1 MRRIL
6 SRFLCPLLCLC
17 LLAGLTGCGELPAP
31 GGKPSSAS
39 SGAAGSSQATGV
51 SPEKGMLQPL
61 TQDVFGYGEFFHN
74 GYAFA
79 VRDNDCGYLDLQ
91 GNFAPYYK
99 IPSSGLAG
107 SVDLSLLFEEYT
119 SLLDQFDH
127 NQMFVSEEGLF
138 PWYDED
144 TGLWGYGDI
153 HTGKWVIEP
162 AYLDA
167 FPFSEQRAVVCPGRD
182 GAAQVI
188 DTDGNVLFE
197 IGAPL
202 ELCYDTGSLHALGPV
217 PGGSPDHAYLIGRDG
232 DILAELP
239 YFGIKDSGNA
249 HRIPDVPG
257 GRIGRADPDHI
268 FVMGAV
274 VQLSGELEFG
284 DFYYLDRDGNEVARP
299 PEGSIWAYPWEK
311 GAKASC
317 YMMEEDQT
325 GLFDE
330 NGKITEPIYSDI
342 QYLSE
347 DFIFVQESDGS
358 WHPINAQGEP
368 VGDETFED
376 CLCFRDNELA
386 AVCKDGLWGYLD
398 TKGQF
403 AIEPTFAQATIFYDG
418 VAIVSLEG
426 EDTSFFIDTEGK
438 AISDK
443 LELGT
448 VYWDKDTFL
457 YQDGQEAYHYLGR
470 A

>member
-1 MRRIL
+1 M
-6 SRFLCPLLCLC
+6 
-17 LLAGLTGCGELPAP
+17 
-31 GGKPSSAS
+31 
-39 SGAAGSSQATGV
+39 
-51 SPEKGMLQPL
+51 
-61 TQDVFGYGEFFHN
+61 
-74 GYAFA
+74 
-79 VRDNDCGYLDLQ
+79 
-91 GNFAPYYK
+91 
-99 IPSSGLAG
+99 
-107 SVDLSLLFEEYT
+107 
-119 SLLDQFDH
+119 
-127 NQMFVSEEGLF
+127 
-138 PWYDED
+138 
-144 TGLWGYGDI
+144 
-153 HTGKWVIEP
+153 
-162 AYLDA
+162 
-167 FPFSEQRAVVCPGRD
+167 
-182 GAAQVI
+182 
-188 DTDGNVLFE
+188 LFE

-232 DILAELP
+232 DILTELP
-239 YFGIKDSGNA
+239 CFRTQDGGNM

-257 GRIGRADPDHI
+257 GWIHRADPDHI
-268 FVMGAV
+268 LVVGAV
-274 VQLSGELEFG
+274 AQPNGELELD

-311 GAKASC
+311 GANATG
-317 YMMEEDQT
+317 YMMEENQT
-325 GLFDE
+325 GLFNE

-347 DFIFVQESDGS
+347 DFIFVQENDGS

-376 CLCFRDNELA
+376 CLCFGDNELA
-386 AVCKDGLWGYLD
+386 AVCKDGLWGYLN

-403 AIEPTFAQATIFYDG
+403 AIEPAFTQATVFDHG

>member
-39 SGAAGSSQATGV
+39 PGAAGSSQATGV
-51 SPEKGMLQPL
+51 SSEKGMLQPL
-61 TQDVFGYGEFFHN
+61 TQDAFGYGEFFHN

-91 GNFAPYYK
+91 GNFTPYYK

-138 PWYDED
+138 PRYDED

-167 FPFSEQRAVVCPGRD
+167 FPFSEQRAVVCLGRD

-188 DTDGNVLFE
+188 DTDGKVLFE

-239 YFGIKDSGNA
+239 CFRTQDGGNM
-249 HRIPDVPG
+249 HRIPDMPG
-257 GRIGRADPDHI
+257 GRIDRADPDHI
-268 FVMGAV
+268 LVVGAV
-274 VQLSGELEFG
+274 VQPNGKLKFSN
-284 DFYYLDRDGNEVARP
+284 FYYLDRDGNEVVRP
-299 PEGSIWAYPWEK
+299 PQGATWAYPWEES
-311 GAKASC
+311 AKATF
-317 YMMEEDQT
+317 YEMGENQF
-325 GLFDE
+325 GIFNE
-330 NGKITEPIYSDI
+330 NGKITEPIYSDF
-342 QYLSE
+342 YFLYG
-347 DFIFVQESDGS
+347 DYTFVQENDES
-358 WHPINAQGEP
+358 WHLIDAQGRR
-368 VGDETFED
+368 VGEEALEECTHFGE
-376 CLCFRDNELA
+376 NGLA
-386 AVCKDGLWGYLD
+386 AVCKNGLWGYLD

-403 AIEPTFAQATIFYDG
+403 VIEPTFVRATIFDG
-418 VAIVSLEG
+418 GTAVAGLEG
-426 EDTSFFIDTEGK
+426 ETRSFFINEEGK

-443 LELGT
+443 LELIAA
-448 VYWDKDTFL
+448 YWDKDTFL